1 MKKILRRLRLAFGSF
16 TEEELIRELVRV
28 ELNIPLFEE
37 QDITKMVNEM
47 GGDTRSDFLS
57 AAYSFYNSEAYTK
70 LKNTLI
76 QNFSV
81 STLNGAS
88 TMHHFICGK
97 MSIYGINIFCDHIKA
112 LANRYVLERTE
123 QDKINEPEEFEEQ
136 NNYTI

>member
-1 MKKILRRLRLAFGSF
+1 MKKILRRLRLVFGSY
-16 TEEELIRELVRV
+16 TEEELIRELVKI

-37 QDITKMVNEM
+37 KDLDKMVNEM
-47 GGDTRSDFLS
+47 GGDTRDDFLS
-57 AAYSFYNSEAYTK
+57 AAYSFYISETFRT

-97 MSIYGINIFCDHIKA
+97 MSIYGINIFCEYLEKMAKRH
-112 LANRYVLERTE
+112 VLERSE
-123 QDKINEPEEFEEQ
+123 QDKINEEEEFEDQ
-136 NNYTI
+136 LNNII